1 MNLTAVYVR
10 VSTDS
15 QNEQGQRREINKWLI
30 GNGFNPSCVQWYSD
44 RKSGDNLD
52 RPEFEQLQKDVFSG
66 SIKTIVVYKLD
77 RISRSIKDGVQTLCT
92 WCEHGVR
99 VVSVSQQIDFNG
111 AIGKMIASVLFAV
124 AELEQVN
131 RRERQAAGIA
141 VAKERGVYG
150 GRKLGAVKAGVDPD
164 RALELREKGLTNSE
178 IAKALGVS
186 VSSVIR
192 YTKRADQLTACQ

>member
-1 MNLTAVYVR
+1 MTLTAVYVR

-30 GNGFNPSCVQWYSD
+30 GNGFNTANVLWYSD

-52 RPEFEQLQKDVFSG
+52 RPEFEQLQKDVFAG
-66 SIKTIVVYKLD
+66 GIGTIVVYKMD

-131 RRERQAAGIA
+131 RKERQAAGVA
-141 VAKERGVYG
+141 AAKERGVYT
-150 GRKLGAVKAGVDPD
+150 GRKLGAIKPGVDLK
-164 RALELREKGLTNSE
+164 RVAKLREKGLTNKE
-178 IAKALGVS
+178 IAQALGVS

-192 YTKRADQLTACQ
+192 YRQRVEEPATC

>member
-1 MNLTAVYVR
+1 MTIAIYVR
-10 VSTDS
+10 ISTCG
-15 QNEQGQRREINKWLI
+15 QNEASQRREITKWLV
-30 GNGFNPSCVQWYSD
+30 GNGIIPSHTQWYVD
-44 RKSGDNLD
+44 KKSGDDLD
-52 RPEFEQLQKDVFSG
+52 RPEFKQLQKDVFAGAIS
-66 SIKTIVVYKLD
+66 TIVVYKLD

-141 VAKERGVYG
+141 AAKERGLYT
-150 GRKLGAVKAGVDPD
+150 GRKPGAVKAGVDPD
-164 RALELREKGLTNSE
+164 RALELREKGLTNRE
-178 IAKALGVS
+178 IATALGVS

-192 YTKRADQLTACQ
+192 YTKRADELAETH